1 MSKNTLTASAVALLL
16 LVLAAGATA
25 QKDEKPLKAKEQAQV
40 YESTLNE
47 MIGQPLNEVRDVIE
61 GWKFEALAAW
71 EAVDPT
77 AKEVAGYNRS
87 KIKFSKKEYADI
99 FGPGGAFKV
108 IVYTKLF
115 KTEMTTFG
123 TVDSSGM
130 GAGKDAT
137 LSVDKFTVIRVVFKD
152 NTLLVVKVWPTM
164 DQGGMAGGMH
174 FRR

>member
-1 MSKNTLTASAVALLL
+1 MSKNALTAAAAAVLL
-16 LVLAAGATA
+16 LAAGATA

-40 YESTLNE
+40 FERTLNG
-47 MIGQPLNEVRDVIE
+47 MIGQPLNEVREVIE

-87 KIKFSKKEYADI
+87 KIKFSKKEYAEI

-108 IVYTKLF
+108 VVYTKLF
-115 KTEMTTFG
+115 KTEMTTIG
-123 TVDSSGM
+123 AVDSSGM
-130 GAGKDAT
+130 SAGKDAA

-152 NTLLVVKVWPTM
+152 NALLVVKVWPTM
-164 DQGGMAGGMH
+164 DQGGISGGMH